1 MPTAA
6 APIRLDRELA
16 AAARDAA
23 QTMSRSVAE
32 QVSHWA
38 RLGRELER
46 SPQVS
51 VVQVQAVLRGEADYD
66 ALNAPAQAVVR
77 TAWEEAVTAR
87 LASLDLAS
95 ELAAAGRD
103 YAEAGPDGAVRIK
116 RAGRAAKGEGAAVAT
131 EVPTPR
137 AAATPATQR
146 PANEAAPTTKG
157 ARDAGA
163 APAGRAQ
170 RRR

>member
-1 MPTAA
+1 MQC
-6 APIRLDRELA
+6 LVYL
-16 AAARDAA
+16 
-23 QTMSRSVAE
+23 
-32 QVSHWA
+32 
-38 RLGRELER
+38 
-46 SPQVS
+46 
-51 VVQVQAVLRGEADYD
+51 LRGEADYD

-103 YAEAGPDGAVRIK
+103 YAEGGPDGTVRIK
-116 RAGRAAKGEGAAVAT
+116 RAGRPVKGSSAAVAI
-131 EVPTPR
+131 EPQAPR
-137 AAATPATQR
+137 VTATPATRR